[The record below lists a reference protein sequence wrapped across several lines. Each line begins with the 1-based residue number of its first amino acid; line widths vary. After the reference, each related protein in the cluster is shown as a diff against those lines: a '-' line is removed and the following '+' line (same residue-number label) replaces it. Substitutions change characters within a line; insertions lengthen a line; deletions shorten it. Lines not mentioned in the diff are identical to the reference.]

1 MLHSVLEEDEQC
13 VRANSPPRC
22 DGHHKM
28 SNWVPSMNRFTVE
41 PRALSYMWR
50 HQRRMVPRCSM
61 ETTMS
66 KTTTRHNSEATPEG
80 RELRDDEL
88 EHVSGGGKRPDGT
101 GGGNVAGGWDLIAN
115 KVHA

>member
-41 PRALSYMWR
+41 PRDVELRVAAPA
-50 HQRRMVPRCSM
+50 RMVRAGLNG
-61 ETTMS
+61 E
-66 KTTTRHNSEATPEG
+66 E
-80 RELRDDEL
+80 DEQ
-88 EHVSGGGKRPDGT
+88 DYY
-101 GGGNVAGGWDLIAN
+101 
-115 KVHA
+115 